1 MSKPVWSVLLCF
13 WLTSSSFH
21 SSNQADWEISLARLT
36 ASTGLPLQWVEN
48 HKWKVLCDHFLLRAK
63 IPSAKVLTQRANAT
77 LQCDGWTG
85 ENHHH
90 LLGFMM
96 TAQRKLHTVKV
107 HDTSRDPQTA
117 EELLWQILEAISK
130 IETEWGA
137 TGITYTTDASE
148 KFPHPVIPD
157 CVAHQV

>member
-13 WLTSSSFH
+13 WLASSSFP
-21 SSNQADWEISLARLT
+21 SLNQADWEISLARLT

-48 HKWKVLCDHFLLRAK
+48 HKWKVLC
-63 IPSAKVLTQRANAT
+63 ANAT

-107 HDTSRDPQTA
+107 HDASRDPQTA

-137 TGITYTTDASE
+137 TGIACTTDASK

-157 CVAHQV
+157 CVARQV